1 MIIPNIWKIN
11 KVPDH
16 QPVIMALPN
25 LLFQKKERVVKNG
38 TNSWMMIFP
47 EFSSSTGALTTAQT
61 DNGPDE
67 KWGRG

>member
-1 MIIPNIWKIN
+1 MEN
-11 KVPDH
+11 KQSSRPPTSNCGFT
-16 QPVIMALPN
+16 QPAFP
-25 LLFQKKERVVKNG
+25 KKERVVKNG

-67 KWGRG
+67 K